1 MATVATASVFP
12 SRATAWRSAIVI
24 FVLTSI
30 AMADRMAIAMLIGPI
45 KRDFGIGD
53 FQASLL
59 VGAAFTS
66 FYMLFLLPI
75 GWAADNF
82 SRTKVL
88 GGCLTIWSL
97 ASIACGWAEGFA
109 VLFVLRMLVGA
120 GEAGLAPCAHGI
132 IGASFPHDALA
143 KPLALQGIG
152 FQVGSALG
160 VAAAG
165 AVLSAGAAGAFAGLP
180 VIGDLPPWRIAFIA
194 IGVPGMLALL
204 LVPLLHDPR
213 VITSRAADA
222 PGPDAALLPFLR
234 QHKAMVSLALVSAG
248 LSAMALGCV
257 TAWIPEYLQR
267 VQGMAP
273 MQAGATLGSLL
284 LLAAFA
290 GQGGF
295 AILVDWLATRG
306 MRAAPVAIGLLP
318 VALGIPCAWFAFQ
331 ATTSAAFVG
340 WLTVLLICIA
350 PCNAIS
356 NTVMQL
362 IAPPALR
369 SRLAALLILV
379 ISVIG
384 FTSGPALVGALSQYV
399 LGEENLGTALKY
411 VVTGSMALTFLTL
424 VALRP
429 RLAAYLDQRA

>member
-1 MATVATASVFP
+1 LATFAAAHFP
-12 SRATAWRSAIVI
+12 SRSTAWRSATVI
-24 FVLTSI
+24 FVLTAI

-66 FYMLFLLPI
+66 FYVLFLLPI

-88 GGCLTIWSL
+88 GGCLLIWSL
-97 ASIACGWAEGFA
+97 ASIACGWAEGFV
-109 VLFVLRMLVGA
+109 VLFLLRMLVGA

-132 IGASFPHDALA
+132 IGASFPRDALA

-165 AVLSAGAAGAFAGLP
+165 AVLAAGAAGVFAGLP

-194 IGVPGMLALL
+194 IGVSGLLALL

-213 VITSRAADA
+213 VIMPCPAGA
-222 PGPDAALLPFLR
+222 PKPGAALMPFLR
-234 QHKAMVSLALVSAG
+234 QHKALVGLALLSAG

-267 VQGMAP
+267 VQAMAP

-295 AILVDWLATRG
+295 AVFVDWLAARG
-306 MRAAPVAIGLLP
+306 MRTAPVTIGMIP

-331 ATTSAAFVG
+331 ATTGSAFVG
-340 WLTVLLICIA
+340 WLIVLLICIA
-350 PCNAIS
+350 PCNAMS

-369 SRLAALLILV
+369 SRLAALLILI

-384 FTSGPALVGALSQYV
+384 FTLGPALVGALSQYA
-399 LGEENLGTALKY
+399 LGEARLGMALQY
-411 VVTGSMALTFLTL
+411 VVTGAMALTLMSLF
-424 VALRP
+424 ALRP
-429 RLAAYLDQRA
+429 RLATYLDQHR